1 MKNVFGNTKILI
13 AIRTAIITIL
23 MILGA
28 FLLYIIVDGGSLQD
42 IIEDLQYMGFTVSVI
57 GVYMALC
64 NISTSVQSY
73 RHAMLIV
80 EESDD
85 VKNISNENAIIN
97 NKLSIKD
104 ANNGTKRYN
113 EEKFREKQEDANLQR
128 IRKLTIKV
136 YGNDNELKLD
146 KLNKK
151 IEENKDHKLKL
162 FFLKAKKLFYYN
174 KFELNNELEKLKA
187 GLINA
192 KVKHFKPIK
201 RKDFTS
207 INLEITNDKRELLLK
222 PILKKKTIGNAAIK
236 GLISNIIYSC
246 GLYLALQSLIVYDY
260 ANKWI
265 GLLLFIGFFLCMM
278 VVQYIYTYITTVKF
292 GKLESIE
299 ILKNRQ
305 YLLKYCEKSIKVENE
320 TN

>member
-1 MKNVFGNTKILI
+1 
-13 AIRTAIITIL
+13 
-23 MILGA
+23 
-28 FLLYIIVDGGSLQD
+28 
-42 IIEDLQYMGFTVSVI
+42 
-57 GVYMALC
+57 
-64 NISTSVQSY
+64 
-73 RHAMLIV
+73 MLVV
-80 EESDD
+80 EENEE

-97 NKLSIKD
+97 NKISIKD
-104 ANNGTKRYN
+104 ANSFVKKYN
-113 EEKFREKQEDANLQR
+113 NEKYIEKQEEANSQR
-128 IRKLTIKV
+128 IRKLTIRV
-136 YGNDNELKLD
+136 YGKDNELKID

-151 IEENKDHKLKL
+151 IEENKEHKIKL
-162 FFLKAKKLFYYN
+162 FFLKLKKFCYYKN
-174 KFELNNELEKLKA
+174 IELNNELEKLKA

-236 GLISNIIYSC
+236 GLISNVIYSC

-278 VVQYIYTYITTVKF
+278 FVQYIYTYITTVKF
-292 GKLESIE
+292 GKIESIE

-305 YLLKYCEKSIKVENE
+305 YLLKNCEKSINVEKE
-320 TN
+320 TNKE